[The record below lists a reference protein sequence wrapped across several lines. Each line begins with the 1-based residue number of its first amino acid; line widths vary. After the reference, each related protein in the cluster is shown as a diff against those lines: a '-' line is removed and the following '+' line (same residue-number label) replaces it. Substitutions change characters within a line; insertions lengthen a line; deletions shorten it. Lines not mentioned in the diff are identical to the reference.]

1 MSLALLNTKAH
12 CAAAPN
18 STVRPSVYLVV
29 RAVSNDLYSLVQQQF
44 RLFWQ
49 SSTAVYYRL
58 SGDSPSFLVWRCM
71 ELLSPSLTSIVLNVL
86 FLFLPIGILKAPEL
100 KTTSYYYYSLTRKKK
115 SILLLW
121 ISSSTRRLL
130 TTTSNSKIDAYLLRS
145 LVNLYQKM

>member
-29 RAVSNDLYSLVQQQF
+29 RAVSNDLYSLVYQQQF

-71 ELLSPSLTSIVLNVL
+71 ELLSPSLILYVVLNVL
-86 FLFLPIGILKAPEL
+86 FLLLLLPIGILKAPEL
-100 KTTSYYYYSLTRKKK
+100 KTTSYYYYNLTRKKN
-115 SILLLW
+115 SISLLW
-121 ISSSTRRLL
+121 ISFSTRRLL
-130 TTTSNSKIDAYLLRS
+130 YH
-145 LVNLYQKM
+145 NL